1 MTTERIVVLDGF
13 TLNPGDID
21 WAPFAALG
29 PLEVHDRTTEA
40 QVVARTGDAAYVLL
54 NKTPMAHTTLAALP
68 RLRYIGVLATGYNVV
83 DLRATAAQGI
93 TVTNVPTYGT
103 DSVAQHAAAMMLEH
117 ARGLVA
123 HHRAVQTGEW
133 TRDPDWCFARRP
145 VFELTGRTLG
155 LVGLGRIGLAFAR
168 IAAAM
173 GMRVVAH
180 DPHWPAPE
188 RMDAVSVGSLSLDAV
203 FREAD
208 VISLHCPLTPDN
220 FQIVDA
226 ARLGTMK
233 PTALLINTSR
243 GQLVDNA
250 ALAAALRGGVIG
262 GAALDVLDV
271 EPPPAT
277 NPLLGAPNCLITPH
291 IAWYAI
297 EARRRLMQIAAD
309 NLAAFLRGAP
319 VNTVQ

>member
-1 MTTERIVVLDGF
+1 MESCR
-13 TLNPGDID
+13 NRQ
-21 WAPFAALG
+21 PFRAASS
-29 PLEVHDRTTEA
+29 PI
-40 QVVARTGDAAYVLL
+40 
-54 NKTPMAHTTLAALP
+54 P
-68 RLRYIGVLATGYNVV
+68 
-83 DLRATAAQGI
+83 
-93 TVTNVPTYGT
+93 
-103 DSVAQHAAAMMLEH
+103 
-117 ARGLVA
+117 
-123 HHRAVQTGEW
+123 
-133 TRDPDWCFARRP
+133 
-145 VFELTGRTLG
+145 
-155 LVGLGRIGLAFAR
+155 
-168 IAAAM
+168 
-173 GMRVVAH
+173 
-180 DPHWPAPE
+180 
-188 RMDAVSVGSLSLDAV
+188 
-203 FREAD
+203 
-208 VISLHCPLTPDN
+208 HCPLTPDN

-226 ARLGTMK
+226 ARLSTMK